1 MAGAAH
7 MHGEEN
13 GAESWNMFMAAFC
26 AFVVAGNLLDFERKE
41 GGYHEDDEA
50 YDKHS
55 NCERC
60 IWVGDWNTHKNHCE
74 EGGETE
80 EA

>member
-1 MAGAAH
+1 MARATE
-7 MHGEEN
+7 MHGKEN
-13 GAESWNMFMAAFC
+13 GAESWNV
-26 AFVVAGNLLDFERKE
+26 FVPTFGALVIAGNLLDFERKE

-55 NCERC
+55 NCERR
-60 IWVGDWNTHKNHCE
+60 IWVGDWNAHKNHCE